1 MKRSNTV
8 KTSLFPP
15 SGQNGVAAV
24 ADSNCGQRYKTFS
37 TVRLF
42 CNVRVFDSLSLSWW
56 TIGYALVKHEPI
68 LVKTI
73 TNKFTHSFC
82 KLDHFL

>member
-1 MKRSNTV
+1 MTLLKENEEMQHC

-42 CNVRVFDSLSLSWW
+42 CHVYVFDYLGLGWS
-56 TIGYALVKHEPI
+56 IGHAVN
-68 LVKTI
+68 KTR
-73 TNKFTHSFC
+73 THTS
-82 KLDHFL
+82 